1 VLIHFVVPFLVL
13 LNRDIKKQP
22 RRLAMVAILLLF
34 ARVGES
40 FWQINPNFADTNGI
54 TGHFHLTLFDVVLP
68 IAMAGI
74 WFTVYFYQL
83 GKRPL
88 LPVYHHLIPEILERE
103 HGAH

>member
-1 VLIHFVVPFLVL
+1 VVPFLVL

-54 TGHFHLTLFDVVLP
+54 TGHFSPNLFDLVLP